1 VAHLDKLF
9 LDANVLFTAAHNPK
23 GKAAFLFD
31 QPFGSQA
38 RWRLT
43 TSNYAI
49 NEARRNLERKF
60 PAALPAFERLLTGLI
75 VAPQPVVPAQ
85 PLKLRDKDIP
95 IWSAALAAEAT
106 HLLTGDMRD
115 FGPHMNRAGRTFG
128 IIIQTVAQ
136 YFESIN

>member
-1 VAHLDKLF
+1 MADLDKLF

-23 GKAAFLFD
+23 GKAAFLFN
-31 QPFGSQA
+31 QPLGAQA
-38 RWRLT
+38 RWQLV

-60 PAALPAFERLLTGLI
+60 PAALPAFERLLTGFV
-75 VAPQPVVPAQ
+75 VAPQPAVPAQ

-95 IWSAALAAEAT
+95 IWSAALATEAT
-106 HLLTGDMRD
+106 HLLTGDIRD
-115 FGPHMNRAGRTFG
+115 FGPHMNHAEQSFG

-136 YFESIN
+136 YFEIIN